1 MEWYYILGI
10 ISYGIF
16 ILQFCLSFIG
26 GDTEMDTDIDVDLDG
41 EADFS
46 FSDLISFK
54 GLVHFLM
61 GLSGWLMVTQQVT
74 PLNVVVACVIGF
86 AFVLILYYA
95 YKLALNLQSA
105 PTRKEGLGLVGSAA
119 TIYLTMEN
127 ISEKH
132 CICTICNGG
141 VTEEINCVASS
152 PVKVGDIRIILDYKN
167 GIYHIS

>member
-16 ILQFCLSFIG
+16 LLQFGLSFIG
-26 GDTEMDTDIDVDLDG
+26 GDTEVDSDIDVDFDG
-41 EADFS
+41 EGDFS

-54 GLVHFLM
+54 GLIHFLM
-61 GLSGWLMVTQQVT
+61 GLSGWLMVTGKVT
-74 PLNVVVACVIGF
+74 VINVFFACIIGF
-86 AFVLILYYA
+86 LFVLILYYI
-95 YKLALNLQSA
+95 YKLALSLQSV
-105 PTRKEGLGLVGSAA
+105 PTKKNGIELVGYPA

-132 CICTICNGG
+132 CICTIYNGG

-167 GIYHIS
+167 GIYYIS

>member
-16 ILQFCLSFIG
+16 ILQFGLSFLFG
-26 GDTEMDTDIDVDLDG
+26 GDTDADLDVDFDG

-46 FSDLISFK
+46 FSDLVSFK
-54 GLVHFLM
+54 GLIHFLM
-61 GLSGWLMVTQQVT
+61 GMSGWLM
-74 PLNVVVACVIGF
+74 LNGDTSWLSITF
-86 AFVLILYYA
+86 SVLVGICLTVMLA
-95 YKLALNLQSA
+95 LIYKLALRLQSI
-105 PTRKEGLGLVGSAA
+105 PTKKSGVDLIGVSA
-119 TIYLTMEN
+119 TIYLTMDS

-141 VTEEINCVASS
+141 VTEEINCVAST
-152 PVKVGDIRIILDYKN
+152 PVKVGDKRIILDYKN

>member
-16 ILQFCLSFIG
+16 ILQFGLSFLFG
-26 GDTEMDTDIDVDLDG
+26 GDTDADLDVDFDG

-54 GLVHFLM
+54 GLIHFLM
-61 GLSGWLMVTQQVT
+61 GMSGWLMLQGNASW
-74 PLNVVVACVIGF
+74 LNISFSIFVGIIF
-86 AFVLILYYA
+86 ATFLALV
-95 YKLALNLQSA
+95 YKLALKLQSA
-105 PTRKEGLGLVGSAA
+105 PTKKSGIDLVGTSA
-119 TIYLTMEN
+119 TIYLTMES

-141 VTEEINCVASS
+141 VTEEINCVAST
-152 PVKVGDIRIILDYKN
+152 PVKVGDKRIILDYKN

>member
-26 GDTEMDTDIDVDLDG
+26 GDTEMDTDIDIDLDG

-54 GLVHFLM
+54 GLIHFLM
-61 GLSGWLMVTQQVT
+61 GLSGWLMITQQVT

-86 AFVLILYYA
+86 AFVLIPL
-95 YKLALNLQSA
+95 
-105 PTRKEGLGLVGSAA
+105 RKFLVR
-119 TIYLTMEN
+119 
-127 ISEKH
+127 
-132 CICTICNGG
+132 
-141 VTEEINCVASS
+141 IN
-152 PVKVGDIRIILDYKN
+152 N
-167 GIYHIS
+167 F

>member
-16 ILQFCLSFIG
+16 ILQFCLSFLFG
-26 GDTEMDTDIDVDLDG
+26 GDTDADIDVDFDG
-41 EADFS
+41 DADLS

-61 GLSGWLMVTQQVT
+61 GMSGWLMLQGNTSWLSIVFSIFTGVCFT
-74 PLNVVVACVIGF
+74 VFLALV
-86 AFVLILYYA
+86 
-95 YKLALNLQSA
+95 YKLALRLQSI
-105 PTRKEGLGLVGSAA
+105 PTKKSGIDLVGESV
-119 TIYLTMEN
+119 TICLTMES

-132 CICTICNGG
+132 CIATICNGG
-141 VTEEINCVASS
+141 VTEEINCVTSTL
-152 PVKVGDIRIILDYKN
+152 VKVGDKRIILDYKN

>member
-16 ILQFCLSFIG
+16 ILQFGLSFLFG
-26 GDTEMDTDIDVDLDG
+26 GDTDADLDIDFDG

-54 GLVHFLM
+54 GLIHFLM
-61 GLSGWLMVTQQVT
+61 GMSGWLM
-74 PLNVVVACVIGF
+74 LNGDSVLSIAF
-86 AFVLILYYA
+86 SAFVGLCFAVILA
-95 YKLALNLQSA
+95 LVYKLVIRLQSI
-105 PTRKEGLGLVGSAA
+105 PTKKSGMGLIGMPA
-119 TIYLTMEN
+119 TIYLTMES

-141 VTEEINCVASS
+141 VTEEINCVAFT
-152 PVKVGDIRIILDYKN
+152 PVKVGDKRIILDYKN

>member
-16 ILQFCLSFIG
+16 ILQFGLSFLFG
-26 GDTEMDTDIDVDLDG
+26 GDSDTDLDVDFDG

-54 GLVHFLM
+54 GLIHFLM
-61 GLSGWLMVTQQVT
+61 GMSGWLM
-74 PLNVVVACVIGF
+74 LNGDSALSIVFSVFVGLCF
-86 AFVLILYYA
+86 ATMLALV
-95 YKLALNLQSA
+95 YKLALRLQSV
-105 PTRKEGLGLVGSAA
+105 PTKKSGIDLIGASA
-119 TIYLTMEN
+119 TIYLTMES

-132 CICTICNGG
+132 CICIICNGG
-141 VTEEINCVASS
+141 VTEEINCVAST
-152 PVKVGDIRIILDYKN
+152 PVKVGDKRIILDYKN